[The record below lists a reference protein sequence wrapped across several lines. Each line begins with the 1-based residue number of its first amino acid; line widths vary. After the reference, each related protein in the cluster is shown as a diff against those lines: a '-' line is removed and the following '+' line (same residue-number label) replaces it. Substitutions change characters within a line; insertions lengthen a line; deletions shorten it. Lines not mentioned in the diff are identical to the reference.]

1 MSNYLTQDAF
11 IKALIDKFDGPELAE
26 LLGLTTKQIVDAF
39 YNQILEAQEGLED
52 ELKYGH

>member
-11 IKALIDKFDGPELAE
+11 IKALIDKFEGPELVE

-39 YNQILEAQEGLED
+39 FDKVLEAQEELED

>member
-11 IKALIDKFDGPELAE
+11 IKALLDKFDGFELVE
-26 LLGLTTKQIVDAF
+26 LLGLSTKQVVDAF
-39 YNQILEAQEGLED
+39 YDIILENQSELED